1 MCSLDTTTVSVTA
14 SLLLLICLSCSF
26 QACSSF
32 VPRPGNETR
41 LAVHKTASV
50 GSTHIVTSAFCYITG
65 DEFDTVIKYELVNA
79 VER

>member
-14 SLLLLICLSCSF
+14 TTHLPVSCSF
-26 QACSSF
+26 QACSSL